1 MNQRCTYRSFLAAA
15 WIVWL
20 IGCWAGIGWAAF
32 GDDIEKP
39 QPKFVQEGSTVVATL
54 LPRAKSTS
62 VQIRFNADRDLP
74 LGVIGID
81 FESIRTSDLDIKE
94 FKSAFFQVDIED
106 VTPGG
111 QVVLNIT
118 SDFFTSSTQYWVYRP
133 DESVKWRDSG
143 IAAKKAAQKLYTFAV
158 PLLDGGPFDADGKA
172 DGKIRFVGGPKDG
185 FWSYALGTLVI
196 RFFGV
201 FMVLSILMIGM
212 IIAGRLFVHFEK
224 SGASALPNVVQTP
237 VKRPS
242 PAPTSESVEE
252 AAVAAIATAIH
263 LSRGGRAEEEEAI
276 AAAVAVALHLEA
288 TAGSTAR
295 GQTSIGRNEWV
306 VVGRQ
311 LLQETRLQVF
321 SRPVHSR

>member
-1 MNQRCTYRSFLAAA
+1 MNQRCAYRSLLAAT

-20 IGCWAGIGWAAF
+20 IGYWTGIGWAAF
-32 GDDIEKP
+32 GEDIEKP
-39 QPKFVQEGSTVVATL
+39 RPQFVRKEGAVIATL

-62 VQIRFNADRDLP
+62 VQIRFDVDRALA
-74 LGVIGID
+74 LEVIGID
-81 FESIRTSDLDIKE
+81 FESLRTPGLDIKE
-94 FKSAFFQVDIED
+94 FKSSFFQVDIEGIP
-106 VTPGG
+106 PGG

-133 DESVKWRDSG
+133 DGSVQWSDSG
-143 IAAKKAAQKLYTFAV
+143 IAVKKAAEKLYTFAV
-158 PLLDGGPFDADGKA
+158 PLQDGGPFDADGKA
-172 DGKIRFVGGPKDG
+172 DGNIRFVGGPKDG

-212 IIAGRLFVHFEK
+212 ITVGKLFVLFEK
-224 SGASALPNVVQTP
+224 SRATAPPNGVQTP

-242 PAPTSESVEE
+242 PAPRSESVEE

-263 LSRGGRAEEEEAI
+263 LSRGGTVVEEGAI

-288 TAGSTAR
+288 AAGSTAR
-295 GQTSIGRNEWV
+295 VQASIGRNEWV
-306 VVGRQ
+306 VGGRQ
-311 LLQETRLQVF
+311 LLQEGRLQVF
-321 SRPVHSR
+321 ARPVHSR